1 MSADERKR
9 KIEALGASGVR
20 RNPDGSVEL
29 VPGGAADSGGG
40 LGASSRVAAAKALL
54 QRAGMGSGKS
64 HKKEKK
70 HKKENKHKKEKKTS
84 KKASKKRKRDRGSGS
99 DSDTSDSDESASGGE
114 VGKARR
120 WKSGGKALK
129 PSSKDDQAWSAPPG
143 PDVKIEAISDDDYY
157 LKNHEFAAWLKHT
170 RKVYFTDLL
179 AQDAREAFKGFI
191 TEWNARR
198 LPAKL
203 YEGISVAGRR

>member
-84 KKASKKRKRDRGSGS
+84 KKASKKRKRDRG
-99 DSDTSDSDESASGGE
+99 TSDCDESASVEE

-120 WKSGGKALK
+120 WKSRGKALK

-143 PDVKIEAISDDDYY
+143 PDVNIETISDDDYY
-157 LKNHEFAAWLKHT
+157 LKNREFAAWL
-170 RKVYFTDLL
+170 RRDRGAFFTDLR
-179 AQDAREAFKGFI
+179 AEEARRAFATFVE
-191 TEWNARR
+191 EWNNRR
-198 LPAKL
+198 LPAEF
-203 YEGISVAGRR
+203 YEEGGIVASGRR

>member
-70 HKKENKHKKEKKTS
+70 TS
-84 KKASKKRKRDRGSGS
+84 KKASNKRKRDRGSGS
-99 DSDTSDSDESASGGE
+99 DSDTSDSDESASGEE

-157 LKNHEFAAWLKHT
+157 LKNREFAAWL
-170 RKVYFTDLL
+170 RRDRGAFFTDLR
-179 AQDAREAFKGFI
+179 AEEARRAFATFVE
-191 TEWNARR
+191 EWNNRR
-198 LPAKL
+198 LPAEF
-203 YEGISVAGRR
+203 YEEGGIVASGRR